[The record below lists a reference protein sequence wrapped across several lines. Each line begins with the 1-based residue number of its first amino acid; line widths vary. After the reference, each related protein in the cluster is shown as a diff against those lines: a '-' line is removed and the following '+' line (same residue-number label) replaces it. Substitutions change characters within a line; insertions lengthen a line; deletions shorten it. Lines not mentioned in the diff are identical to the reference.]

1 MLDHQRADLHVHTT
15 ASDGTLTP
23 EEAVHE
29 AARAGL
35 YAIGIADHDSVDGID
50 RALAVAEDA
59 GVVVVPGI
67 EINTDVEKDELH
79 ILGYFVDHHSPV
91 FREHVGKLKACRFDR
106 GKAIVEKLNAVGVN
120 ISFQRVK
127 EIADDAS
134 IGRPHVARAIVEA
147 GYTGSIN
154 GAFGK
159 YLIRGMPGYV
169 ERYKLTPVEAVKI
182 VLEAGGVPVLAHP
195 GHGKMAEPMLPE
207 LIEAGLRGL
216 EAYHTDH
223 DPKARKRFAR
233 MAECLGL
240 IATGGSDSHGP
251 GMVKDI
257 RIGHATVGATA
268 VVRLREASEEIRSSG
283 LAASEQA
290 CSEQDRV

>member
-23 EEAVHE
+23 EQTVYE
-29 AARAGL
+29 AAAAGL
-35 YAIGIADHDSVDGID
+35 YAVGIADHDTIAGID
-50 RALAVAEDA
+50 PALAVAEDA
-59 GVVVVPGI
+59 GIVVVPAV
-67 EINTDVEKDELH
+67 EINTDVEQDEVH
-79 ILGYFVDHHSPV
+79 ILGYFIDHHSPV
-91 FREHVGKLKACRFDR
+91 FRERIGKLRACRYDR
-106 GKAIVEKLNAVGVN
+106 GKAMVERLNAVGVD

-169 ERYKLTPVEAVKI
+169 ERYKLTPVEAVGI

-207 LIEAGLRGL
+207 LIEAGLRGI

-223 DPKARKRFAR
+223 DSKTRKRFAR
-233 MAECLGL
+233 MAERLGL

-251 GMVKDI
+251 GMAKAI
-257 RIGHATVGATA
+257 RIGSVSVGASA
-268 VVRLREASEEIRSSG
+268 VERLREASEEIR
-283 LAASEQA
+283 ASQSA
-290 CSEQDRV
+290 LLG